1 MANPAQKLEREPFA
15 AYCCDEQSVAL
26 LKTIAPTRGWSESM
40 VFSGGIAGAVRA
52 LGAMPCPEFLV
63 VDLSESEDPRSD
75 VQSLAEV
82 CEEGTVVL
90 TIGSMND
97 VTLYRD
103 LLHAGVHDYLVK
115 PLEIETTKG
124 ALISAAEALLAT
136 EEVVEEGPASE
147 GKNIVFLGLRGG
159 IGTSTLA
166 ANTAWLMS
174 NAGTTTAL
182 LDLDFH
188 FSTSA
193 MQFDLEPGRG
203 LLDALDNP
211 NRVDG
216 LFLDRAV
223 VKPNEKLSILCT
235 EAALGMVPHPA
246 EGALQHLIETM
257 SNTYRNVVV
266 DMPKHLIA
274 DQPDVLAAATDVVII
289 TDLTLSSARDCI
301 RLKAFLKTCAPTA
314 KVHVVLNKLGAV
326 PAEVEEKDF
335 ENSIEQAIDGRVL
348 FDSKTMLGATQQGVV
363 AAEFAKSSKI
373 ATSFRSVNTLFT
385 DDDENSLGQKS
396 SWVSKLLKRKAD

>member
-257 SNTYRNVVV
+257 ANTYRNVVV

>member
-26 LKTIAPTRGWSESM
+26 LKTIVPTRGWSESM

-257 SNTYRNVVV
+257 ANTYRNVVV

-335 ENSIEQAIDGRVL
+335 ENSIEQPIDGRVL